1 MLHLIP
7 LNNDTAYFEGIIK
20 YEIKTT
26 SFRESGEIKEN
37 FDTITYY
44 ISRNRIKIITNR
56 KWKIRDQEIS
66 YSVYDYLSR
75 RFDTYLTGSH
85 TVFSTKMSEP
95 IKSHEIQGKDDS
107 MQVMG
112 FLCKKFDVQTKST
125 RSDNHIQSDNN
136 IQASIWVTKDLK
148 FQLPFGYYD
157 ELFSNTTGYIALYC
171 ESENNNHT
179 ESNVSGY
186 KKNFHLKSTTR
197 AIEIITKKLPDSEF
211 TYPPNVKVIGN

>member
-1 MLHLIP
+1 
-7 LNNDTAYFEGIIK
+7 
-20 YEIKTT
+20 
-26 SFRESGEIKEN
+26 
-37 FDTITYY
+37 
-44 ISRNRIKIITNR
+44 
-56 KWKIRDQEIS
+56 
-66 YSVYDYLSR
+66 
-75 RFDTYLTGSH
+75 
-85 TVFSTKMSEP
+85 MSKP
-95 IKSHEIQGKDDS
+95 IKSHEIQDKNDS

-157 ELFSNTTGYIALYC
+157 ELFNNTTGYIALYC

-197 AIEIITKKLPDSEF
+197 AIEIIAKKLPDLEF
-211 TYPPNVKVIGN
+211 TYPPNVKVIGK